1 MKRLLVALALVV
13 SFFGT
18 AQGFEEDT
26 ILKQRDNNSLDF
38 QKVVMEQNLRTK
50 LQAVVGPMF
59 QSAKYQLDVSIN
71 YKIYKGGRRAAGNEI
86 ELDKYGVIAPTISQ
100 EALQTDLVSNIGWIN
115 VKLVAYDH
123 IPEEKIAMFEDISKK
138 VVDMVPAWRVRVQT
152 VNPPA
157 AAAPAPSIT
166 VTKTLA
172 PYFVGFFFASVFLVS
187 VLYFFFKQLQYRR
200 PEGNQET
207 HVHHHAHAA
216 PPQPQEQPFT
226 QNTNPQ
232 HETKDVSSDASLVFE
247 AEFREIEPDF
257 ANSPKVEVEKPKTKA
272 AKFNAPAEVVEN
284 VFELLE
290 ASTPATE
297 KKLFDSLAK
306 TGKTDV
312 LREAATAY
320 FPSELMFNLS
330 PEIITAALDMMPLDD
345 RLGLILCSEAA
356 DSSVLINCLN
366 AKARA
371 YMELELEKNQ
381 ANAAVKLEIRRN
393 SARYRKNFATS
404 VRQLLKSNSE
414 FASLASPQL
423 EEWLQRKSAGVR
435 DVS

>member
-1 MKRLLVALALVV
+1 MKTFLLTLTLLV

-18 AQGFEEDT
+18 ANALEEDT
-26 ILKQRDNNSLDF
+26 ILKQRDYNSLDF

-59 QSAKYQLDVSIN
+59 QATKYELDVSIN
-71 YKIYKGGRRAAGNEI
+71 YKIFKGNRRAAGNEI
-86 ELDKYGVIAPTISQ
+86 ELDKYGVVAPTISQ

-115 VKLVAYDH
+115 VKLIAYDH
-123 IPEEKIAMFEDISKK
+123 ISEDKVAMFEDVAKK

-152 VNPPA
+152 VNTPA
-157 AAAPAPSIT
+157 AAAPAPSVT

-187 VLYFFFKQLQYRR
+187 ILFFFFKQLQYRR
-200 PEGNQET
+200 PEGKQET

-216 PPQPQEQPFT
+216 PPQQQQAQPFA
-226 QNTNPQ
+226 QQSAPQ
-232 HETKDVSSDASLVFE
+232 HEPKDVSSDATLIFE
-247 AEFREIEPDF
+247 AEFREIEP
-257 ANSPKVEVEKPKTKA
+257 EVEKPKFSKSSALPTHA
-272 AKFNAPAEVVEN
+272 VNN

-290 ASTPATE
+290 TSTSVSE
-297 KKLFDSLAK
+297 KKIFDSLAK
-306 TGKTDV
+306 TGNADA
-312 LREAATAY
+312 LREAATAH

-330 PEIITAALDMMPLDD
+330 PEILTAALDMMPLDD
-345 RLGLILCSEAA
+345 RLGLILCSDAA
-356 DSSVLINCLN
+356 DSSVLVNCLN

-381 ANAAVKLEIRRN
+381 ANATVKLEMRRN
-393 SARYRKNFATS
+393 AARYRKNFADS

-414 FASLASPQL
+414 FARLALPQL